1 LEVHPLVLP
10 LTGHHVARR
19 WKLLIFSLRHEGKNE
34 GRHHHCA
41 LLGFLA
47 HGCSRGQ
54 DKPEHRGTGRRFFG
68 AVIVEKKIRE
78 AWQDFK
84 AKKKGA
90 YANLL
95 ADDFTA
101 VEIDGEGPHEKQASV
116 TEVGAGT
123 LRLKNL
129 KVTSLCANVALA
141 TYLAET
147 DGTLPNGKVIH
158 GTVAVTEVWVKRA
171 NEWKNLRYHESELK

>member
-1 LEVHPLVLP
+1 MKAAIIIALCS
-10 LTGHHVARR
+10 
-19 WKLLIFSLRHEGKNE
+19 LLWFT
-34 GRHHHCA
+34 A
-41 LLGFLA
+41 A
-47 HGCSRGQ
+47 QQ
-54 DKPEHRGTGRRFFG
+54 DKTNQIAGTSAGVSS
-68 AVIVEKKIRE
+68 APAIVENKIRE

-84 AKKKGA
+84 EKNEGA

-116 TEVGAGT
+116 SEVGAGT
-123 LRLKNL
+123 LRSYSLKDL
-129 KVTSLCANVALA
+129 KVTALCANVALA

-158 GTVAVTEVWVKRA
+158 GTVAVTEVWVRRA

>member
-1 LEVHPLVLP
+1 LLASLASGRDKTANLLLVMEEEMKAAIIIAPCSLLW
-10 LTGHHVARR
+10 LTTAQR
-19 WKLLIFSLRHEGKNE
+19 
-34 GRHHHCA
+34 
-41 LLGFLA
+41 
-47 HGCSRGQ
+47 
-54 DKPEHRGTGRRFFG
+54 DKINQQAGTS
-68 AVIVEKKIRE
+68 ADVSSVSVVVEKRIQE

-84 AKKKGA
+84 AKKEDA

-116 TEVGAGT
+116 REVGAGT
-123 LRLKNL
+123 LRSYSLKDL
-129 KVTSLCANVALA
+129 KVTALCANVALA

-158 GTVAVTEVWVKRA
+158 GTVAVTEVWVRRA

>member
-1 LEVHPLVLP
+1 MKAAIIIALC
-10 LTGHHVARR
+10 
-19 WKLLIFSLRHEGKNE
+19 SLF
-34 GRHHHCA
+34 CVTA
-41 LLGFLA
+41 A
-47 HGCSRGQ
+47 QQ
-54 DKPEHRGTGRRFFG
+54 DRINPQAGTS
-68 AVIVEKKIRE
+68 ADVSSLSVVVENKIRE

-84 AKKKGA
+84 EKKEGA

-116 TEVGAGT
+116 GEVGAGT
-123 LRLKNL
+123 LRSYSLKDI
-129 KVTSLCANVALA
+129 KVTALCANVALA

-147 DGTLPNGKVIH
+147 DGTLPNGKVTH
-158 GTVAVTEVWVKRA
+158 GTVAVTEVWVRRA

>member
-1 LEVHPLVLP
+1 MKAAIIIAICSLVW
-10 LTGHHVARR
+10 LTA
-19 WKLLIFSLRHEGKNE
+19 
-34 GRHHHCA
+34 A
-41 LLGFLA
+41 P
-47 HGCSRGQ
+47 Q
-54 DKPEHRGTGRRFFG
+54 DKTNQDAGTS
-68 AVIVEKKIRE
+68 ADVSSVSVVVENKIRE

-84 AKKKGA
+84 QKKERA
-90 YANLL
+90 YATLL

-116 TEVGAGT
+116 SEVGAGT
-123 LRLKNL
+123 LRSYSLKDL
-129 KVTSLCANVALA
+129 KVTILCANVALA

-158 GTVAVTEVWVKRA
+158 GTVAVTEVWVKRT

>member
-1 LEVHPLVLP
+1 MEEEMKTAIVIALCSVFW
-10 LTGHHVARR
+10 LTAAQQV
-19 WKLLIFSLRHEGKNE
+19 KIN
-34 GRHHHCA
+34 
-41 LLGFLA
+41 
-47 HGCSRGQ
+47 Q
-54 DKPEHRGTGRRFFG
+54 NTGTP
-68 AVIVEKKIRE
+68 ADVSSVPVIVEKKIRE

-84 AKKKGA
+84 AKKEGA

-116 TEVGAGT
+116 SEVSAGT
-123 LRLKNL
+123 LRSYSLEDL
-129 KVTSLCANVALA
+129 KVTALCANVALA

-158 GTVAVTEVWVKRA
+158 GTVAVTEVWVRRA